1 MPDLWQS
8 VCLFVYIIPHI
19 FLFVKSFYEK
29 FQIIFVFPFYP
40 VSVSRK
46 AERNIHNEFE
56 KKSFSFFFVSF
67 VCLLFVSF
75 FFVDF
80 QFKTLRFVTFWCFWS
95 HFHRFVIIQCR
106 VLNLSAV
113 FTILKIFDNSLAFSS
128 QISIFRVKNS

>member
-40 VSVSRK
+40 VFVSRK
-46 AERNIHNEFE
+46 AERNIHTEMRKVLIFC
-56 KKSFSFFFVSF
+56 FACFFVPFRF
-67 VCLLFVSF
+67 VVFE
-75 FFVDF
+75 
-80 QFKTLRFVTFWCFWS
+80 FKTLRFVTFRCFWS
-95 HFHRFVIIQCR
+95 RFHHSVIIQCR

-113 FTILKIFDNSLAFSS
+113 FTILKIFDNSLTFFALFAY
-128 QISIFRVKNS
+128 FRVKNS

>member
-1 MPDLWQS
+1 MPDFRQS
-8 VCLFVYIIPHI
+8 VCLFVYIIPHN

-46 AERNIHNEFE
+46 AERNIHTEDRE
-56 KKSFSFFFVSF
+56 RVSF
-67 VCLLFVSF
+67 ALFCFDSCRSF
-75 FFVDF
+75 RFVVF
-80 QFKTLRFVTFWCFWS
+80 KFKTLRFATFRCFWL

-113 FTILKIFDNSLAFSS
+113 FTILKIFDNSLTFFALFAY
-128 QISIFRVKNS
+128 FRVKNS

>member
-8 VCLFVYIIPHI
+8 VCLFVYIIPHN

-40 VSVSRK
+40 VPVSRK
-46 AERNIHNEFE
+46 AERNIHTEMRKFR
-56 KKSFSFFFVSF
+56 SFFCSFF
-67 VCLLFVSF
+67 VCLLFDSF
-75 FFVDF
+75 CFVDF
-80 QFKTLRFVTFWCFWS
+80 QFKTLRFVTFRCFWS
-95 HFHRFVIIQCR
+95 HFHRFNITQCR
-106 VLNLSAV
+106 ALNLSAV

>member
-8 VCLFVYIIPHI
+8 VCLFVYIIPHN

-46 AERNIHNEFE
+46 AERNIHNELR
-56 KKSFSFFFVSF
+56 KKVFRFFSFRSFACRSFFVLFAF
-67 VCLLFVSF
+67 VAF
-75 FFVDF
+75 
-80 QFKTLRFVTFWCFWS
+80 RCFWS

-113 FTILKIFDNSLAFSS
+113 FVCFKIFDNSLTFFALFAY
-128 QISIFRVKNS
+128 FCVK